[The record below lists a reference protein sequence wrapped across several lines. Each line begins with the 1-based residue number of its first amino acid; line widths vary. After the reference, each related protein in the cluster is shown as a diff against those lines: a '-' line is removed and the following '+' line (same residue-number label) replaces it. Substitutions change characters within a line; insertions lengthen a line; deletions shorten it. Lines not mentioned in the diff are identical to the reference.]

1 MAAVDY
7 DVGRRDIGSLYT
19 NLMDAL
25 KNRGDA
31 KNKREA
37 EDIERQG
44 LFGSGIKSSDL
55 QDLSKTGME
64 FAKFGEG
71 RKELKMARATKSFE
85 ARMNQAR
92 DRIIELRRFGD
103 EDSINEIRFIQ
114 AGMAEERNRFENLMS
129 DYEDMSIW
137 DSGLGGKGVGY
148 KDTGELSSLAEK
160 YMKSQSDK
168 NEKRRVALADE
179 SRRQRHQT
187 SDYDWSDFDRQQQFL
202 QPGDSDMRDFPEPLT
217 TDYQPDTYGD
227 PIPTHGLRRKRR
239 RDLSGIGKDLPPIGP
254 GRQTLAQSE
263 YYPTEWDEKNNYGLM
278 NLEMVQ

>member
-31 KNKREA
+31 ENKRKA

-168 NEKRRVALADE
+168 RIERAKQDAILDNDA
-179 SRRQRHQT
+179 RRQQNQI
-187 SDYDWSDFDRQQQFL
+187 SDSVVWGRSRL
-202 QPGDSDMRDFPEPLT
+202 PGGSDMRDFPEPLT
-217 TDYQPDTYGD
+217 TDYQPDTYG
-227 PIPTHGLRRKRR
+227 PPLPTHGLQRKRR
-239 RDLSGIGKDLPPIGP
+239 RDLSGIGKNAPLDLGLEAPINWDD
-254 GRQTLAQSE
+254 
-263 YYPTEWDEKNNYGLM
+263 PTKWGESTNYGLM
-278 NLEMVQ
+278 NLRMGE